1 MVEKNKGKV
10 GELAKKIENNDT
22 LITYGEEALTM
33 RKDDPR
39 TQEFKDRIEKENVEK
54 RKKMIVNDEISLFK
68 GINLS
73 SQRDEGESY
82 EEYKN
87 RLKVNKDLIKIYK
100 MLGREETKL
109 QYPEGF
115 KQALI
120 KAMEK
125 EKPEIKFKKGQVI
138 GNKN

>member
-1 MVEKNKGKV
+1 
-10 GELAKKIENNDT
+10 
-22 LITYGEEALTM
+22 
-33 RKDDPR
+33 
-39 TQEFKDRIEKENVEK
+39 
-54 RKKMIVNDEISLFK
+54 MIVNDEISLFK